1 MIMMVSNRLL
11 LALDC
16 AIFNEGGMKH
26 ACTKKKGRSA
36 MKLWARVGMTIE
48 VPEDEVLDF
57 AQNMEN
63 RIEQYYERGLAKF
76 DGEVYLPEDV
86 DCEENDAMLKIMSD
100 EWEKK
105 NEIFKAIMRGK

>member
-1 MIMMVSNRLL
+1 
-11 LALDC
+11 
-16 AIFNEGGMKH
+16 
-26 ACTKKKGRSA
+26 

-76 DGEVYLPEDV
+76 DGEVYLPDGV
-86 DCEENDAMLKIMSD
+86 DCEENDAMLEIMND

-105 NEIFKAIMRGK
+105 NEIFKAIMRGNQNG